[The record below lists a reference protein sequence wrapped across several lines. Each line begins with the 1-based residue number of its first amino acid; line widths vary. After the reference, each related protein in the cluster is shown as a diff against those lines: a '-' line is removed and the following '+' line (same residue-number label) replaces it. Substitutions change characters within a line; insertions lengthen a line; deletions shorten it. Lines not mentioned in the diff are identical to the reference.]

1 MSIETLS
8 PDACA
13 MVMACSYIGLERTG
27 SVTPLTLK
35 EWNALAPKIQSSPLQ
50 TPGNLLGM
58 SSGDLENTLA
68 LTPAEAQR
76 LSGLL
81 QRGAAVAFELE
92 NLMNAGIR
100 MVTRADRHYPARLKA
115 KLKAQAP
122 VILFYAGDLNLAGKN
137 GIAIVGSRAVDQAGL
152 DFTAMLA
159 ECCAQNRL
167 NVVSGAAKGVD
178 ITAMKS
184 ALEHSGTCLGVLSD
198 SLSKKIREREAR
210 QYLFEERL
218 LLLSPLHPNSGF
230 TVANA
235 MSRNK
240 LIYALADYA
249 VVISSDF
256 GKGGTWAGATEN
268 IKYKYTPM
276 LVRADGE
283 APAGNVALLQ
293 QGAAG
298 LIATELQAFGD
309 NLIALFEQK
318 FSQDDF
324 DATPAGQ
331 MTLFHSVN

>member
-1 MSIETLS
+1 MNVEPLS

-13 MVMACSYIGLERTG
+13 MLMACSYVGLERTG
-27 SVTPLTLK
+27 KVTPLTLK
-35 EWNALAPKIQSSPLQ
+35 EWNALASKIQLSPLQ
-50 TPGNLLGM
+50 TPGNLLGLNA
-58 SSGDLENTLA
+58 GDLQNTLT

-81 QRGAAVAFELE
+81 QRAAAAAFELE
-92 NLMNAGIR
+92 SLMNAGIR
-100 MVTRADRHYPARLKA
+100 IVTRADRHYPACLKA

-122 VILFYAGDLNLAGKN
+122 VLLFYAGDLNLAAKN
-137 GIAIVGSRAVDQAGL
+137 GIAIVGSRAVDQAGI

-178 ITAMKS
+178 IAAMKS
-184 ALEHSGTCLGVLSD
+184 ALEHGGTCLGVLSD

-218 LLLSPLHPNSGF
+218 LLFSPVHPNSGF

-256 GKGGTWAGATEN
+256 GKGGTWAGAMEN
-268 IKYKYTPM
+268 LKHKYAPM
-276 LVRADGE
+276 LVRAEGE
-283 APAGNVALLQ
+283 APAGNAALLQ
-293 QGAAG
+293 KGVAG
-298 LIATELQAFGD
+298 LTATELQAYGS
-309 NLIALFEQK
+309 NLPDLFEQK
-318 FSQDDF
+318 FSQDEF
-324 DATPAGQ
+324 DAAPARQ